1 MTDDQNVL
9 ETTSRMETLVDGIF
23 AIAMTLLVLN
33 LSIPQLTHSI
43 SNITIENQ
51 LISLI
56 PKFFTYALSFILLAV
71 FWRMNHQQFYRIK
84 RIDNTLVWI
93 TVIWLLF
100 VALVPFSTS
109 LVGEYGSVQISEIF
123 FDVNMFL
130 IGALSALSWYYATEK
145 GFTDKELTRENI
157 HKIRKLNLIFPVVA
171 LLAIGVTFITPSWSG
186 VTYIS
191 ITIFKRIMDV

>member
-1 MTDDQNVL
+1 MSDDQNVL
-9 ETTSRMETLVDGIF
+9 ETTGRMETLVDGIF

-56 PKFFTYALSFILLAV
+56 PKFFTYALSFILLAT
-71 FWRMNHQQFYRIK
+71 FWRINHQQFYRIK

-100 VALVPFSTS
+100 VALMPFSTP
-109 LVGEYGSVQISEIF
+109 LIGEYGSVQISEIF

-130 IGALSALSWYYATEK
+130 IGILSALSWYYATEK
-145 GFTDKELTRENI
+145 GFTDKELTNEKI

-171 LLAIGVTFITPSWSG
+171 LLAIGATFITPSWSG

-191 ITIFKRIMDV
+191 IVIFKKIMDV